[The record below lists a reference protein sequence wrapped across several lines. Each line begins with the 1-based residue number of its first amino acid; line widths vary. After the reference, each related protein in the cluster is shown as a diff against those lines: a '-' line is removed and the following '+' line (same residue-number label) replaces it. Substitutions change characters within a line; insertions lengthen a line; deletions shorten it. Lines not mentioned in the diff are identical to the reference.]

1 MTGFALAE
9 KLPDKPLKSVEDLI
23 TKVIAYDPQ
32 APVDLIQKAF
42 HFSENAHEGQI
53 RRSGEPYIFHPL
65 AVAGI
70 LADLRLDFETVIT
83 GLLHDTVEDTP
94 VTLEDIKREFGESVA
109 NLVDGVTKISKL
121 NFKTSTQQQGENIRK
136 MIVAMGKDVRVILV
150 KLADR
155 LHNMRTLNHMSYEK
169 QARIAAETLEIYAPL
184 ASRLG
189 LSSVKVELEDLSF
202 RYYLPDMYY
211 DLQQKVL
218 ARQKDHNKF
227 IDEIKKIL
235 SEELKKAGFHKFD
248 IQGRSKHLWSI
259 YRKMQARNMD
269 YSQIY
274 DLMAFR
280 VVVES
285 VSECYAVLGLVHS
298 IWKPIPGRF
307 KDFIAMPKTN
317 GYQSLHTTVV
327 GNNGERIEIQIRTFD
342 MHQVAEK
349 GIAAHWKYKERDRKL
364 NQQTVEQFDWIRS
377 LLEWQKNV
385 KSSEEFLDSVKTDLF
400 ESEIYVFTPRGDVKE
415 FPAGSTAIDFAY
427 SIHTDVGHHC
437 VGAKVNGKM
446 VPLRYHLRNGDTVEV
461 VTSPSQKPSKDWLK
475 FCVTNRAKS
484 KIRNYIREEQRVQAL
499 AVGKELLEREFRK
512 YGAVLSRY
520 LGKEKEGEVASFLSD
535 FGLPKIEDLF
545 IRVGY
550 GRLEPKIV
558 VERVAPELL
567 KTTPGKPETKS
578 FLTQVFDSVRKKKTN
593 SLITVSGMDDM
604 LVHFARCCNPIP
616 GDAIVG
622 FITRGRG
629 ITVHRSDCPKAF
641 QFDNERQIDVE
652 WNIEAAKLVDRT
664 VKIQV
669 ISQDSP
675 GLLKQIAEAF
685 SAQQMN
691 IEGAQI
697 RTTKDLKAVS
707 IFTVSAQSAKQVQDV
722 IVALHK
728 VKGVIE
734 AKRLIGQT

>member
-1 MTGFALAE
+1 MSEYALAE
-9 KLPDKPLKSVEDLI
+9 KLSDKPLKSVDDLVS
-23 TKVIAYDPQ
+23 KVISYDPQ
-32 APVDLIQKAF
+32 APVTSIEKAF
-42 HFSENAHEGQI
+42 IFSERAHQGQI

-70 LADLRLDFETVIT
+70 LADLKLDFETVIT
-83 GLLHDTVEDTP
+83 GLLHDTVEDTA
-94 VTLEDIKREFGESVA
+94 VTLDDIKKEFGESVS

-169 QARIAAETLEIYAPL
+169 QAKIAGETLEIYAPL

-202 RYYLPDMYY
+202 RYYLPEMYY

-218 ARQKDHNKF
+218 ARQKDQNKF
-227 IDEIKKIL
+227 IDDIKKTL
-235 SEELKKAGFHKFD
+235 SEELKKSGFHKFD

-274 DLMAFR
+274 DIMAFR
-280 VVVES
+280 LIVEN
-285 VSECYAVLGLVHS
+285 VSNCYAVLGLVHS
-298 IWKPIPGRF
+298 LWKPIPGRF

-327 GNNGERIEIQIRTFD
+327 GSTGERIEIQIRTFD
-342 MHQVAEK
+342 MHQIAEK
-349 GIAAHWKYKERDRKL
+349 GIAAHWKYKERERKL
-364 NQQTVEQFDWIRS
+364 NQQSAEQFDWIRS

-385 KSSEEFLDSVKTDLF
+385 KNSEEFLDSVKTDLF
-400 ESEIYVFTPRGDVKE
+400 ESEIYVFTPRGDVRE
-415 FPAGSTAIDFAY
+415 FPEGSTAIDFAY
-427 SIHTDVGHHC
+427 SIHTDVGNRC
-437 VGAKVNGKM
+437 VGAKINGKM
-446 VPLRYHLRNGDTVEV
+446 VPLRYHLKNGDTVEV

-475 FCVTNRAKS
+475 ICVTNRAKS
-484 KIRNYIREEQRVQAL
+484 KIRNYIREEQRVQAI

-512 YGAVLSRY
+512 YGAALSRY
-520 LGKEKEGEVASFLSD
+520 IGKDKDQELSTFLSD
-535 FGLPKIEDLF
+535 FGMPKIEDIF

-558 VERVAPELL
+558 IERIAPELL
-567 KTTPGKPETKS
+567 RAPENKVEQKS
-578 FLTQVFDSVRKKKTN
+578 FLTQVFDSAKKKKSN
-593 SLITVSGMDDM
+593 SLIRVSGMDDM

-616 GDAIVG
+616 GDTIVG

-641 QFDNERQIDVE
+641 QFDNDRQIEVE
-652 WNIEAAKLVDRT
+652 WSTEGAKTVDRT

-669 ISQDSP
+669 ISQDSQ
-675 GLLKQIAEAF
+675 GLLKLIAEAF
-685 SAQQMN
+685 SAQHMN
-691 IEGAQI
+691 IESAQI

-707 IFTVSAQSAKQVQDV
+707 IFTVSATSAKQVQ
-722 IVALHK
+722 IAIAALHK

-734 AKRLIGQT
+734 VKRLIGQT

>member
-1 MTGFALAE
+1 MSEFALAE
-9 KLPDKPLKSVEDLI
+9 KLPDKPLKSIEDLVE
-23 TKVIAYDPQ
+23 KVVSYDPQ
-32 APVDLIQKAF
+32 APALIIERAF
-42 HFSENAHEGQI
+42 LFSEKAHQGQI

-70 LADLRLDFETVIT
+70 LADLKLDFETVIT
-83 GLLHDTVEDTP
+83 GLLHDTVEDTS
-94 VTLEDIKREFGESVA
+94 VTLDDIKKEFGESVSS
-109 NLVDGVTKISKL
+109 LVDGVTKISKL

-136 MIVAMGKDVRVILV
+136 MIVAMGKDVRVVLV

-169 QARIAAETLEIYAPL
+169 QAKIAAETLEIYAPL

-202 RYYLPDMYY
+202 RYYLPEMYY

-218 ARQKDHNKF
+218 AKQKDQNRF
-227 IDEIKKIL
+227 IDEVKKAI

-274 DLMAFR
+274 DIMAFR
-280 VVVES
+280 LVVES
-285 VSECYAVLGLVHS
+285 VSQCYAVLGLVHS
-298 IWKPIPGRF
+298 LWKPIPGRF

-317 GYQSLHTTVV
+317 GYRSLHTTVV
-327 GNNGERIEIQIRTFD
+327 GSTGERIEIQIRTFD
-342 MHQVAEK
+342 MHQIAEK
-349 GIAAHWKYKERDRKL
+349 GIAAHWKYKERDRKIS
-364 NQQTVEQFDWIRS
+364 QQTGEQFDWIRS

-385 KSSEEFLDSVKTDLF
+385 KNSEEFLDSVKTDLF
-400 ESEIYVFTPRGDVKE
+400 ESEIYVFTPKGDVKE
-415 FPAGSTAIDFAY
+415 FPDGSTAIDFAF
-427 SIHTDVGHHC
+427 SIHTDVGNRC
-437 VGAKVNGKM
+437 VGAKVNGKI
-446 VPLRYHLRNGDTVEV
+446 VPLRYQLQNGDTVEV
-461 VTSPSQKPSKDWLK
+461 ITAPNQKPSKDWIK

-484 KIRNYIREEQRVQAL
+484 KIRNFIREEQRVHAV

-512 YGAVLSRY
+512 HGAALSRY
-520 LGKEKEGEVASFLSD
+520 TGKDKESEVSGFLSD
-535 FGLPKIEDLF
+535 FGLAKLEDLY

-550 GRLEPKIV
+550 GRMETRTV
-558 VERVAPELL
+558 VERIAPELL
-567 KTTPGKPETKS
+567 KLPEVKDEGKG
-578 FLTQVFDSVRKKKTN
+578 FLTQVFDSARKRKSN
-593 SLITVSGMDDM
+593 SLVRVSGMDDM

-616 GDAIVG
+616 GDPIVG

-629 ITVHRSDCPKAF
+629 ITVHRSGCSKGF
-641 QFDNERQIDVE
+641 QFDNERQIEVE
-652 WNIEAAKLVDRT
+652 WNTEGSKAADRV

-669 ISQDSP
+669 VSQDSQ

-697 RTTKDLKAVS
+697 QTTKDMKAVS
-707 IFTVSAQSAKQVQDV
+707 TFTVSAQSAKQVQSA
-722 IVALHK
+722 IAALHK

-734 AKRLIGQT
+734 VKRL